1 MGTKK
6 CNCILNILKKADIFA
21 VGVGF
26 NVKDNNKEFGTA
38 FGGIVFIC
46 YLILCLYFIITNFFD
61 FADRSI
67 FNQNIMETKSDTAPP
82 LNLLNSKMAFA
93 LTITING
100 SPNDSVEMVLVLLL
114 IALQKYNNN

>member
-1 MGTKK
+1 M
-6 CNCILNILKKADIFA
+6 NILKKADIFA

-46 YLILCLYFIITNFFD
+46 YLILFFIITNFFD

-114 IALQKYNNN
+114 IALHKYNNN